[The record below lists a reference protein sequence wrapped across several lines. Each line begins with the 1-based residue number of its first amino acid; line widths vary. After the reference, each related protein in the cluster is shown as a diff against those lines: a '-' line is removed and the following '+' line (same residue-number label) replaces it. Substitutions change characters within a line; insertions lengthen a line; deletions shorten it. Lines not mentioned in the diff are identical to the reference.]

1 MQNHASHLCEQ
12 KMLTDV
18 WTKFRLFQ
26 KPANFDM
33 RLAECE
39 RVLAGVKAQV
49 GLLEVGSVEHD
60 VVQSQLEQCMV
71 GKTAA
76 SEGNVYSCNSCN
88 SYAAPAQS
96 ATPARTTRGRCWG
109 TMQRLDN

>member
-1 MQNHASHLCEQ
+1 
-12 KMLTDV
+12 MLTDV

-26 KPANFDM
+26 KPANFDG

-71 GKTAA
+71 GQIP
-76 SEGNVYSCNSCN
+76 SGNMYCN
-88 SYAAPAQS
+88 SY
-96 ATPARTTRGRCWG
+96 TARSFSHSKSYHQEALLRGGYDVLIPVFR
-109 TMQRLDN
+109 RSNRV

>member
-1 MQNHASHLCEQ
+1 M
-12 KMLTDV
+12 

-26 KPANFDM
+26 KPANFDG

-39 RVLAGVKAQV
+39 RLLAGVKAQV

-71 GKTAA
+71 GKTP
-76 SEGNVYSCNSCN
+76 SENMHCN
-88 SYAAPAQS
+88 SYTALSFSHTNPYHQEALLGGGGDDALIPLFY
-96 ATPARTTRGRCWG
+96 RTSRV
-109 TMQRLDN
+109 